1 MIAII
6 ILATLVSTSK
16 SDRICIGYH
25 ANNSTT
31 QVDTILEKNVTVTHS
46 VELLES
52 KKESRFCRVLNKAP
66 LDLMD
71 CTTEGWILG
80 NPRCDNLLGDQ
91 SWSYVVERP
100 DAKNGICY
108 PGVLKETEELKALI
122 GSIDSIQRF
131 EMFPKNTWQGVDTS
145 SGVSSAC
152 PYNGGSSFYRN
163 LLWIIKIKSDP
174 YSVVKGTYTNTD
186 SQPILYFWGVHHPPD
201 DVEQANLYGLG
212 TRYVRMGTESMNFA
226 KGPEIAD
233 RPPANGQR
241 GRIDYYWSVLKPG
254 ETLKVESNGNLI
266 APWYAYKFTSSRNK
280 GAIFKSDLPIE
291 NCDAVCQ
298 TIAGAINTNKT
309 FQNVS
314 PVWIG
319 ECPKYVK
326 SKNLKLATG
335 LRNVPQVKTRGLFG
349 AIAGFIEGGWTGM
362 VDGWYGYHHENSQGS
377 GYAADKEST
386 QKAID
391 GITNKVNSIIDK
403 MNTQFEA
410 VEHEFS
416 NLERRIGNLN
426 KRMEDGFLDVWTYNA
441 ELLVLLENERTL
453 DMHDANVKNL
463 HEKVKSQLKDN
474 AKDLGNGCFEF
485 WHKCDNECIK
495 SVKNGT
501 YDYPKYQEE
510 SRLNRQEIKSVM
522 LENLG
527 IYQILAI
534 YSTVSSSLVL
544 VGLIIAMGLWMCS
557 NGSMQCKICI

>member
-145 SGVSSAC
+145 RGVSSAC

-485 WHKCDNECIK
+485 WHKCDNDCIK

>member
-6 ILATLVSTSK
+6 ILAILVSTSK

-163 LLWIIKIKSDP
+163 LLWIIKIKSGP
-174 YSVVKGTYTNTD
+174 YSLVKGTYTNTG

>member
-6 ILATLVSTSK
+6 ILAILLSTSK

>member
-6 ILATLVSTSK
+6 ILAILVSTSK

-174 YSVVKGTYTNTD
+174 YSLVKGTYTNTG

-254 ETLKVESNGNLI
+254 ETLNVESNGNLI

-291 NCDAVCQ
+291 SCDAVCQ

-319 ECPKYVK
+319 KCPKYVK
-326 SKNLKLATG
+326 SKSLKLATG

-527 IYQILAI
+527 TYQILAI

>member
-6 ILATLVSTSK
+6 IIAILATTGK
-16 SDRICIGYH
+16 SDKICIGYH

-46 VELLES
+46 VELLENR
-52 KKESRFCRVLNKAP
+52 KEERFCKVLNRAP
-66 LDLMD
+66 LDLKG
-71 CTTEGWILG
+71 CTMEGWILG
-80 NPRCDNLLGDQ
+80 NPRCDLLLGDQ
-91 SWSYVVERP
+91 SWSYIVERP
-100 DAKNGICY
+100 TAQNGICY
-108 PGVLKETEELKALI
+108 PGVLNEVEELKALI
-122 GSIDSIQRF
+122 GSGERVERF
-131 EMFPKNTWQGVDTS
+131 EMFPKSTWTGVDTN

-152 PYNGGSSFYRN
+152 PYTTGSSFYRN
-163 LLWIIKIKSDP
+163 LLWIIKTRSAAYPVIR
-174 YSVVKGTYTNTD
+174 GTYNNTGK
-186 SQPILYFWGVHHPPD
+186 QPILYFWGVHHPPD
-201 DVEQANLYGLG
+201 TNEQNTLYGSG
-212 TRYVRMGTESMNFA
+212 DRYVRMGTERMNFA
-226 KGPEIAD
+226 KSPEIAA
-233 RPPANGQR
+233 RPAVNGQR

-254 ETLKVESNGNLI
+254 ETLNVESNGNLI
-266 APWYAYKFTSSRNK
+266 APWYAYRFVSTNRK
-280 GAIFKSDLPIE
+280 GAVFKSNLPIE
-291 NCDAVCQ
+291 NCDATCQ
-298 TIAGAINTNKT
+298 TIAGVLRTNKT

-314 PVWIG
+314 PLWIG

-326 SKNLKLATG
+326 SESLRLATG
-335 LRNVPQVKTRGLFG
+335 LRNVPQIETRGLFG

-362 VDGWYGYHHENSQGS
+362 IDGWYGYHHENSQGS
-377 GYAADKEST
+377 GYAADREST

-410 VEHEFS
+410 VDHEFS
-416 NLERRIGNLN
+416 NLERRIDNLN

-463 HEKVKSQLKDN
+463 YEKVRSQLRDN

-485 WHKCDNECIK
+485 WHKCDNECIE

-501 YDYPKYQEE
+501 YNYPKYQGE
-510 SRLNRQEIKSVM
+510 SRLNRQTIESVK

-527 IYQILAI
+527 VYQILAI

-544 VGLIIAMGLWMCS
+544 VGLILAMGVWMCS
-557 NGSMQCKICI
+557 NGSMQCRICI

>member
-6 ILATLVSTSK
+6 ILAILVSTSK

-186 SQPILYFWGVHHPPD
+186 SQPILYFWGVHHPPN

-426 KRMEDGFLDVWTYNA
+426 KRMEDGFLDVWTYNT

>member
-6 ILATLVSTSK
+6 ILAIVASTSK
-16 SDRICIGYH
+16 SDKICIGYH

-52 KKESRFCRVLNKAP
+52 QKEERFCRVLSEAP
-66 LDLMD
+66 LDLKG
-71 CTTEGWILG
+71 CTIEGWILG
-80 NPRCDNLLGDQ
+80 NPQCDILLGDQ
-91 SWSYVVERP
+91 SWSYIVERP
-100 DAKNGICY
+100 GAQHGICY
-108 PGVLKETEELKALI
+108 PGTLNELEELKALI
-122 GSIDSIQRF
+122 GSGERVQRF
-131 EMFPKNTWQGVDTS
+131 EMFPKSTWAGVDTS
-145 SGVSSAC
+145 SGVTKAC
-152 PYNGGSSFYRN
+152 PYNSGSSFYRN
-163 LLWIIKIKSDP
+163 LLWIIKTKSAAYP
-174 YSVVKGTYTNTD
+174 VIRGTYNNTG

-201 DVEQANLYGLG
+201 TNEQNTLYGSG
-212 TRYVRMGTESMNFA
+212 DRYVRMGTESMNFA
-226 KGPEIAD
+226 KGPEIAA
-233 RPPANGQR
+233 RPAVNGQR

-254 ETLKVESNGNLI
+254 ETLNVESNGNLI
-266 APWYAYKFTSSRNK
+266 APWYAYKFTSSNNK
-280 GAIFKSDLPIE
+280 GAVFKSNLPIE
-291 NCDAVCQ
+291 NCDAACQ
-298 TIAGAINTNKT
+298 TVSGALRTNKT

-314 PVWIG
+314 PFWIG

-326 SKNLKLATG
+326 SDSLRLATG
-335 LRNVPQVKTRGLFG
+335 LRNVPQAETRGLFG

-362 VDGWYGYHHENSQGS
+362 IDGWYGYHHENSQGS

-416 NLERRIGNLN
+416 NLERRIDNLN

-453 DMHDANVKNL
+453 DLHDANVKNL
-463 HEKVKSQLKDN
+463 YEKVKSQLRDN

-485 WHKCDNECIK
+485 WHKCDDECIN

-501 YDYPKYQEE
+501 YDYPKYQDE
-510 SRLNRQEIKSVM
+510 SKLNRQEIDSVK

-527 IYQILAI
+527 VYQILAI

-544 VGLIIAMGLWMCS
+544 VGLIVAMGLWMCS
-557 NGSMQCKICI
+557 NGSMQCRICI

>member
-6 ILATLVSTSK
+6 ILAILVSTSK

-152 PYNGGSSFYRN
+152 PYNGRSSFYRN

-174 YSVVKGTYTNTD
+174 YSLVKGTYTNTG
-186 SQPILYFWGVHHPPD
+186 SQSILYFWGVHHPPD

-254 ETLKVESNGNLI
+254 ETLNVESNGNLI

-291 NCDAVCQ
+291 NCNAVCQ

-326 SKNLKLATG
+326 SKSLKLATG

-377 GYAADKEST
+377 GYAADREST

-522 LENLG
+522 LEHLG

>member
-6 ILATLVSTSK
+6 ILAIVASTSK
-16 SDRICIGYH
+16 SDKICIGYH

-52 KKESRFCRVLNKAP
+52 QKEERFCRVLSKAP
-66 LDLMD
+66 LDLKG
-71 CTTEGWILG
+71 CTIEGWILG
-80 NPRCDNLLGDQ
+80 NPQCDILLGDQ
-91 SWSYVVERP
+91 SWSCIVERP
-100 DAKNGICY
+100 GAQHGICY
-108 PGVLKETEELKALI
+108 PGTLNELEELKALI
-122 GSIDSIQRF
+122 GSGERVQRF
-131 EMFPKNTWQGVDTS
+131 EMFPKSTWAGVDTS
-145 SGVSSAC
+145 SGVTKAC
-152 PYNGGSSFYRN
+152 PYNSGSSFYRN
-163 LLWIIKIKSDP
+163 LLWIIKTKSAAYP
-174 YSVVKGTYTNTD
+174 VIRGTYNNTG

-201 DVEQANLYGLG
+201 TNEQNTLYGSG
-212 TRYVRMGTESMNFA
+212 DRYVRMGTESMNFA
-226 KGPEIAD
+226 KGPEIAA
-233 RPPANGQR
+233 RPAVNGQR

-254 ETLKVESNGNLI
+254 ETLNVESNGNLI
-266 APWYAYKFTSSRNK
+266 APWYAYKFTSSNNK
-280 GAIFKSDLPIE
+280 GAVFKSNLPIE
-291 NCDAVCQ
+291 NCDAACQ
-298 TIAGAINTNKT
+298 TVAGALRTNKT

-314 PVWIG
+314 PLWIG

-326 SKNLKLATG
+326 SDSLRLATG
-335 LRNVPQVKTRGLFG
+335 LRNVPQAETRGLFG

-362 VDGWYGYHHENSQGS
+362 IDGWYGYHHENSQGS

-416 NLERRIGNLN
+416 NLERRIDNLN

-453 DMHDANVKNL
+453 DLHDANVKNL
-463 HEKVKSQLKDN
+463 YEKVKSQLRDN

-485 WHKCDNECIK
+485 WHKCDDECIN

-501 YDYPKYQEE
+501 YDYPKYQDE
-510 SRLNRQEIKSVM
+510 SKLNRQEIDSVK

-527 IYQILAI
+527 VYQILAI

-544 VGLIIAMGLWMCS
+544 VGLIVAMGLWMCS
-557 NGSMQCKICI
+557 NGSMQCRICI

>member
-6 ILATLVSTSK
+6 ILAILVSTSK

>member
-6 ILATLVSTSK
+6 ILAILVSTSK

-174 YSVVKGTYTNTD
+174 YSLVKGTYTNTG

-254 ETLKVESNGNLI
+254 ETLNVESNGNLI

-319 ECPKYVK
+319 KCPKYVK
-326 SKNLKLATG
+326 SKSLKLATG

-403 MNTQFEA
+403 MNTQFDA

-527 IYQILAI
+527 TYQILAI

>member
-6 ILATLVSTSK
+6 ILAIVASTSK
-16 SDRICIGYH
+16 SDKICIGYH

-31 QVDTILEKNVTVTHS
+31 QVDTILERNVTVTHS

-52 KKESRFCRVLNKAP
+52 QKEERLCRVLNKAP
-66 LDLMD
+66 LDLKG
-71 CTTEGWILG
+71 CTIEGWILG
-80 NPRCDNLLGDQ
+80 NPQCDILLGDQ
-91 SWSYVVERP
+91 SWSYIVERP
-100 DAKNGICY
+100 GSQHGICY
-108 PGVLKETEELKALI
+108 PGTLNELEELRALI
-122 GSIDSIQRF
+122 GSGERVQRF
-131 EMFPKNTWQGVDTS
+131 EMFPKSTWAGVDTG
-145 SGVSSAC
+145 SGVTKAC
-152 PYNGGSSFYRN
+152 PYNSGSSFYRN
-163 LLWIIKIKSDP
+163 LLWVIKPKSAAYPIIR
-174 YSVVKGTYTNTD
+174 GTYNNTG

-201 DVEQANLYGLG
+201 TNEQNTLYGSG
-212 TRYVRMGTESMNFA
+212 DRYVRMGTESMNFA
-226 KGPEIAD
+226 KSPEIAA
-233 RPPANGQR
+233 RPAVNGQR

-254 ETLKVESNGNLI
+254 ETLNVESNGNLI
-266 APWYAYKFTSSRNK
+266 APWYAYKFTSSNNK
-280 GAIFKSDLPIE
+280 GAVFKSNLPIE
-291 NCDAVCQ
+291 NCDTACQ
-298 TIAGAINTNKT
+298 TAAGALRTNKT

-314 PVWIG
+314 PLWIG

-326 SKNLKLATG
+326 SDSLRLATG
-335 LRNVPQVKTRGLFG
+335 LRNVPQAETRGLFG

-362 VDGWYGYHHENSQGS
+362 IDGWYGYHHENSQGS

-416 NLERRIGNLN
+416 NLERRIDNLN

-453 DMHDANVKNL
+453 DLHDANVKNL
-463 HEKVKSQLKDN
+463 YEKVKSQLRDN

-485 WHKCDNECIK
+485 WHKCDDECIN

-501 YDYPKYQEE
+501 YDYPKYQGE
-510 SRLNRQEIKSVM
+510 SKLNRQEIDSVK

-527 IYQILAI
+527 VYQILAI
-534 YSTVSSSLVL
+534 YSTISSSLVL
-544 VGLIIAMGLWMCS
+544 MGLIVAIGLWMCS
-557 NGSMQCKICI
+557 NGSMQCRICI

>member
-6 ILATLVSTSK
+6 ILAILVSTSK

-152 PYNGGSSFYRN
+152 PYNGRSSFYRN

-174 YSVVKGTYTNTD
+174 YSLVKGTYTNTG

-254 ETLKVESNGNLI
+254 ETLNVESNGNLI

-291 NCDAVCQ
+291 NCNAVCQ
-298 TIAGAINTNKT
+298 TIDGAINTNKT

-326 SKNLKLATG
+326 SKSLKLATG

-522 LENLG
+522 LEHLG

-544 VGLIIAMGLWMCS
+544 VGLIIATGLWMCS